1 MNTARQ
7 ANHHTPRSNL
17 TEMYPGVYRTGSSS
31 TSDDDGPNLPTGPL
45 NTLLGFE
52 LETYQIPLDQLL
64 PSKKVPDGVMST
76 RKYKQIVSSINE
88 VGLIEPLSVIQ
99 PDRKKPEYL
108 VLDGHLRVLAL
119 KEHGMSVG
127 PCLFA
132 KDDESYSYNHHVNR
146 LSTIAEH
153 YMIRRAIDRGVSK
166 ERLARAFNVNLSS
179 INRRINLLEGIC
191 PEAVEMLKDQHF
203 SANLGSVL
211 RKLKPTRQVECV
223 ELMLTA
229 NNMTVAYAEA
239 LLAATPPHLLVS
251 EKRPRKISGVT
262 AEQMVK
268 MEREMGNIQGQL
280 KLVEKSYGQDVLLL
294 VLARGYL
301 GKLIDNK
308 AVFRFLSQRQPDVLA
323 EFENIIQ
330 TVALDGK

>member
-1 MNTARQ
+1 MSRPPLGFIPEPITLALDRILPSRK
-7 ANHHTPRSNL
+7 TP
-17 TEMYPGVYRTGSSS
+17 EG
-31 TSDDDGPNLPTGPL
+31 L
-45 NTLLGFE
+45 NT
-52 LETYQIPLDQLL
+52 
-64 PSKKVPDGVMST
+64 S
-76 RKYKQIVSSINE
+76 RKFKQIMASME
-88 VGLIEPLSVIQ
+88 AVGLIEPLSVGKADKATGQHI
-99 PDRKKPEYL
+99 L
-108 VLDGHLRVLAL
+108 LDGHMRLLAL
-119 KEHGMSVG
+119 RQLGYVDA
-127 PCLFA
+127 PCLVA
-132 KDDESYSYNHHVNR
+132 TDDESYTYNNR
-146 LSTIAEH
+146 INRISSIQELH
-153 YMIRRAIDRGVSK
+153 MLRRAVERGVSP
-166 ERLARAFNVNLSS
+166 ERLAKALNVDISQIHKKVS
-179 INRRINLLEGIC
+179 LLEGIC

-251 EKRPRKISGVT
+251 EKRPRKLPGVT

>member
-1 MNTARQ
+1 MSRPPLGFIPEPITLALDRILPSRK
-7 ANHHTPRSNL
+7 TP
-17 TEMYPGVYRTGSSS
+17 EG
-31 TSDDDGPNLPTGPL
+31 L
-45 NTLLGFE
+45 NT
-52 LETYQIPLDQLL
+52 
-64 PSKKVPDGVMST
+64 S
-76 RKYKQIVSSINE
+76 RKFKQIMASME
-88 VGLIEPLSVIQ
+88 AVGLIEPLSVGKADKNTGQHI
-99 PDRKKPEYL
+99 L
-108 VLDGHLRVLAL
+108 LDGHMRLLAL
-119 KEHGMSVG
+119 RQLGYVDA
-127 PCLFA
+127 PCLIA
-132 KDDESYSYNHHVNR
+132 TDDESYTYNNRINRISSIQEHHM
-146 LSTIAEH
+146 L
-153 YMIRRAIDRGVSK
+153 RRAVERGVSP
-166 ERLARAFNVNLSS
+166 ERLAKALNVDISQIHKKVS
-179 INRRINLLEGIC
+179 LLECIC

>member
-1 MNTARQ
+1 MSRPPLGFIPEPITLALDRILPSRK
-7 ANHHTPRSNL
+7 TP
-17 TEMYPGVYRTGSSS
+17 EG
-31 TSDDDGPNLPTGPL
+31 L
-45 NTLLGFE
+45 NT
-52 LETYQIPLDQLL
+52 
-64 PSKKVPDGVMST
+64 S
-76 RKYKQIVSSINE
+76 RKFKQIMASME
-88 VGLIEPLSVIQ
+88 AVGLIEPLSVGKADKATGQHI
-99 PDRKKPEYL
+99 L
-108 VLDGHLRVLAL
+108 LDGHMRLLAL
-119 KEHGMSVG
+119 RQLGYVDA
-127 PCLFA
+127 PCLIA
-132 KDDESYSYNHHVNR
+132 TDDESYTYNNRINRISSIQEHHM
-146 LSTIAEH
+146 L
-153 YMIRRAIDRGVSK
+153 RRAVERGVSP
-166 ERLARAFNVNLSS
+166 ERLAKALNVDISQIHKKVS
-179 INRRINLLEGIC
+179 LLEGIC

-251 EKRPRKISGVT
+251 EKRPRKMSGVT